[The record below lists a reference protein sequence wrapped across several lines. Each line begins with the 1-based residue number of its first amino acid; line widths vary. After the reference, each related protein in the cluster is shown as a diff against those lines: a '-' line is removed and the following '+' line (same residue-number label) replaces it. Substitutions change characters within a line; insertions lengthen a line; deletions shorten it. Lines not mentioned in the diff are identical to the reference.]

1 MSVCCYVLAALSRQL
16 TKSLIRIGQ
25 LTVYVPQT
33 GTGRWA
39 SRRRAPARLVP
50 FDPAGQPDAIP
61 AVQAG
66 RDARMRG
73 RGEGTSRTCGVRCG
87 EQQRRGEQHGGAVT
101 SDDPSAAGRRHSS
114 FAPAGLAPDSCELGR
129 RVSAKNVEE
138 GRGDRLSL

>member
-66 RDARMRG
+66 ER
-73 RGEGTSRTCGVRCG
+73 
-87 EQQRRGEQHGGAVT
+87 EQVEPVASGAE
-101 SDDPSAAGRRHSS
+101 SSSAAASS
-114 FAPAGLAPDSCELGR
+114 TAAP
-129 RVSAKNVEE
+129 
-138 GRGDRLSL
+138 